1 MLKMTKIKL
10 EFIAGPQNYM
20 VFGKITRGGISYIL
34 IDIAKS
40 TIHIWNLMTQNKN
53 QNKFFT

>member
-40 TIHIWNLMTQNKN
+40 TIHI
-53 QNKFFT
+53 